1 MTLSC
6 FVNALIDNN
15 INISDVPKEMDLIL
29 DGGAFNGIY
38 MIGGLLYIKELER
51 REKIIIKRISG
62 CSIGSVIGMFYILD
76 KLDIAL
82 GICKS
87 SYKLL
92 RTKRKLK
99 HIINAD
105 ILRDNISECDI
116 SNISNR
122 FYITFFDPLK
132 GKQIVKKTYKNR
144 EDLIN
149 TIMKTIHIP
158 YLSDG
163 STTHKDGSIDGAFP
177 YIFKKRYK
185 DRKILFFNLQSFDKI
200 KKMIF
205 IKNEKNIFPR
215 LFEGLIE
222 THTFME
228 TQKANSLCSYVDDWD
243 IRDILLFRLREI
255 IYTCIIYMI
264 GFGLHIDYLFP
275 DNWKQNYKVQRYVS
289 IFKNAWTDILIYLT
303 M

>member
-1 MTLSC
+1 MALSC

-15 INISDVPKEMDLIL
+15 ISDIPKEMDLIL

-38 MIGGLLYIKELER
+38 MLGGLMYIKELEH
-51 REKIIIKRISG
+51 REKINIKRISG
-62 CSIGSVIGMFYILD
+62 CSIGSVIGLFYILN
-76 KLDIAL
+76 KLDVAL
-82 GICKS
+82 EICKQ

-92 RTKRKLK
+92 RSKRKIKYIL
-99 HIINAD
+99 NAD
-105 ILRDNISECDI
+105 MLRDNINECDVDI
-116 SNISNR
+116 ISNR
-122 FYITFFDPLK
+122 FYVTFFDPLK
-132 GKQIVKKTYKNR
+132 GKQIIKKTYKNK

-163 STTHKDGSIDGAFP
+163 RTTQKDGYIDGAFP
-177 YIFKKRYK
+177 YMFKKRYN
-185 DRKILFFNLQSFDKI
+185 DRKILFLNLQSVDKI

-215 LFEGLIE
+215 LFEGLID

-228 TQKANSLCSYVDDWD
+228 TQKANCLCSYVNDWGV
-243 IRDILLFRLREI
+243 RDILLFRLREI
-255 IYTCIIYMI
+255 IYTIIIYVF

-275 DNWKQNYKVQRYVS
+275 ENWKQNDKLKRYVS
-289 IFKNAWTDILIYLT
+289 IFKNTWTDILIHLT
-303 M
+303 V